1 MMRGT
6 TMKRILAALILAVPI
21 GAAAGPPDTAVSSS
35 LDRFRLDPTRIVV
48 GEVAHYVKSNLD
60 GSKPTRVS
68 IFVTGLDTLEVAK
81 VEQGVIDAA
90 WVRAHFDW
98 TLFTADRLQAGV
110 INLDGSVEERATFG
124 VDREKGVV
132 TVTVGDRKGSAAWK
146 QLPFHVYNF
155 DFTSLNFAWRML
167 ADPKAAFS
175 IGIVDPTFQ
184 AEGNPI
190 FYRGAARI
198 EYQRDE
204 SLHRKTCRLYRISGP
219 GIGGKTGSIWEDP
232 KSRWLEKVAIPFPD
246 NPDWKSFRLE
256 LQKVE
261 TMTPAAWKAF
271 VADSLAKANAKP
283 KG

>member
-1 MMRGT
+1 
-6 TMKRILAALILAVPI
+6 MKRALTALVLALPVCAGARSPDAAVP
-21 GAAAGPPDTAVSSS
+21 SS

-68 IFVTGLDTLEVAK
+68 IFVAGLDTLEVAK
-81 VEQGVIDAA
+81 VEEGVIDAA

-124 VDREKGVV
+124 VDRAKGIV

-167 ADPKAAFS
+167 VDPKAPFS
-175 IGIVDPTFQ
+175 IGIIDPTFKP
-184 AEGNPI
+184 EGDPI
-190 FYRGAARI
+190 FYRGAAKI

-204 SLHRKTCRLYRISGP
+204 ALHGKTCRLYRISGP
-219 GIGGKTGSIWEDP
+219 GLGGKTGSIWEDP

-246 NPDWKSFRLE
+246 NPEWKSFRLE
-256 LQKVE
+256 LQRVE

-271 VADSLAKANAKP
+271 VADSLAKANAKH
-283 KG
+283 GL